1 MAFKDSTATL
11 LVGVYAVAL
20 CAGAL
25 AALEAQQAPAAPQG
39 QQAAPG
45 GRGGGRGGAAAGLF
59 TAADANKDGFVTRD
73 ELKAAFAKWLA
84 DGDTAR
90 TGSLTQD
97 QLASALNAALPQ
109 PVAPPA
115 GAGGGGG
122 RGAVQNQTPNP
133 ADVEKMTAALP
144 DKAPAKPKQPRKVLV
159 LAKAAGFVH
168 SCIPLAAK
176 TVEAIGVKTGA
187 WSTTITYDPAA
198 ITAEN
203 LRQYDLVFLDNTTG
217 AFLDDPNNPSVGD
230 ARKKAL
236 LEFVRSGKGL
246 AGIHAAADSYH
257 EQAGAARGGAA
268 TAANAPG
275 GATAGRGGR
284 GGGAGALLAS
294 QMMSAGDKNGD
305 QKLSRDES
313 IALAEVW
320 FDKLDS
326 DKAGKVSQQDFAAR
340 FAALLPQAAAGA
352 NGAPGGRAAGGGAA
366 RGGQPGR
373 DTQVGTW
380 PDFNKL
386 IGGFF
391 KYHWSDPQLITTKID
406 DPKST
411 ITAMFHGQEFDI
423 HDETYTFGMDTWS
436 RTNLHILTSIDYD
449 KMSDADKAKEDYPR
463 ADHDYGLSWIRR
475 EGKGRV
481 FYEAHGHSER
491 VYAIKPMLEHV
502 LAGTQYALGDLK
514 ADDSPSVKPKK

>member
-1 MAFKDSTATL
+1 MPFKASTATL
-11 LVGVYAVAL
+11 LIGICAAAL

-25 AALEAQQAPAAPQG
+25 VSLEA

-45 GRGGGRGGAAAGLF
+45 GRGGGRGGAGAGVF
-59 TAADANKDGFVTRD
+59 TAVDVNKDGFVTRD
-73 ELKAAFAKWLA
+73 ELKAAFAKWLS
-84 DGDTAR
+84 DGDAGR
-90 TGSLTQD
+90 TGSVTQE
-97 QLASALNAALPQ
+97 QLAAALSAALPQ
-109 PVAPPA
+109 PAGPA
-115 GAGGGGG
+115 GGG
-122 RGAVQNQTPNP
+122 RGAAPQNQTPKP
-133 ADVEKMTAALP
+133 EDVEKMMAALP

-176 TVEAIGVKTGA
+176 TVEALGTKTGA
-187 WSTTITYDPAA
+187 WTTTVTYDPAA

-203 LRQYDLVFLDNTTG
+203 LKQYDLLFLDNTTG
-217 AFLDDPNNPSVGD
+217 AFLDDANDASVTA

-246 AGIHAAADSYH
+246 AGIHAAGDSYH
-257 EQAGAARGGAA
+257 ESRPSAAPGAAA
-268 TAANAPG
+268 
-275 GATAGRGGR
+275 GGR
-284 GGGAGALLAS
+284 GGVGTMLAS
-294 QMMSAGDKNGD
+294 QMLAAGDKNGD
-305 QKLSRDES
+305 RKLSRDELN
-313 IALAEVW
+313 ALADGW
-320 FDKLDS
+320 FDKLDTE
-326 DKAGKVSQQDFAAR
+326 KAGKVSQTDFAAR
-340 FAALLPQAAAGA
+340 FASVLPPAPPAAPRGA
-352 NGAPGGRAAGGGAA
+352 
-366 RGGQPGR
+366 QQGR

-380 PDFNKL
+380 PEFDQT

-391 KYHWSDPQLITTKID
+391 KFHWVYPQLITVKID
-406 DPKST
+406 DPKSPV
-411 ITAMFHGQEFDI
+411 TAMFHGQEFDI

-481 FYEAHGHSER
+481 FYEAHGHSES

-502 LAGTQYALGDLK
+502 LAGVQYALGDLK
-514 ADDSPSVKPKK
+514 ADDSPSVKAKK